1 MSLRRVRVAGLML
14 AATVALPARS
24 EAQGG
29 PPRNA
34 PTEVRRGERPIEQQ
48 LQHRIA
54 AIMKERLSLSDEQLQ
69 QLTEVTQ
76 RFERQRMAV
85 RGEEY
90 RMRMTLR
97 RQLMAGD
104 SASQE
109 TVADVLERMPGM
121 ERRRIDLM
129 EAEQRELARFLTP
142 VQRARYIALQEEI
155 RRNMEQIRERR
166 GSSDGTSPHMMPQ
179 GGSGVRPPGS
189 MPPSTRG
196 GTRPPGGMP

>member
-1 MSLRRVRVAGLML
+1 MTTHTTTRHVRLRTVLLAGALLGSTGPL
-14 AATVALPARS
+14 ATALH
-24 EAQGG
+24 AQGG

-34 PTEVRRGERPIEQQ
+34 PSEIRRGERAIEQQ

-54 AIMKERLSLSDEQLQ
+54 AIMKERLELSDDQLR

-97 RQLMAGD
+97 RQLTAGD
-104 SASQE
+104 STSQE
-109 TVADVLERMPGM
+109 VVADMLERMPGV

-142 VQRARYIALQEEI
+142 VQRARYLTLQEEI

-166 GSSDGTSPHMMPQ
+166 GTEGP
-179 GGSGVRPPGS
+179 RPPGS
-189 MPPSTRG
+189 GASPMRG
-196 GTRPPGGMP
+196 GGRPPA

>member
-1 MSLRRVRVAGLML
+1 MTATTTRARRHRRALLVGALLLGTGVPVVVA
-14 AATVALPARS
+14 T
-24 EAQGG
+24 AQGG
-29 PPRNA
+29 PPRNS
-34 PTEVRRGERPIEQQ
+34 PGEIRRGERPIEQQ

-54 AIMKERLSLSDEQLQ
+54 AIMKDRLSLSDEQLR

-97 RQLMAGD
+97 TQLMAGD
-104 SASQE
+104 SASSE
-109 TVADVLERMPGM
+109 IVAEVLEKMPGI

-142 VQRARYIALQEEI
+142 VQRARYLSLQEEI
-155 RRNMEQIRERR
+155 RRNMEQIRDRR
-166 GSSDGTSPHMMPQ
+166 DTDGSRPGQPGSRPMR
-179 GGSGVRPPGS
+179 GGSRPPA
-189 MPPSTRG
+189 
-196 GTRPPGGMP
+196 